1 MDKSD
6 RRNNIFMS
14 AALACGSFTS
24 AYSVTVLPFF
34 AVYCASRASVAVMA
48 CLVIAC
54 VVPFCL
60 MPLVYVALHRFSP
73 LLFGRYH
80 LAMPLSAFL
89 SALFFVLMF
98 SATDG
103 SPLSQCMIIFG
114 AVLFSSALVCYRYC
128 SFSVRVRLDGSDFG
142 VPPAGKI
149 LAAFGAVAAL
159 ACLFGF
165 YRYDPETVFANTAYV
180 LGALGC
186 IFAIVQYLTTFYS
199 VPKFSGSRKIT
210 VKQAF
215 RAVYGALDKKLFF
228 GAACAVGACFT
239 ALGLSAYACSAL
251 GLSPEISIYAAAA
264 AACGY
269 AACVAAFSRVSGSTV
284 ASAVAFASSML
295 SVGALIAA
303 MTVRMSGAAAAGAVS
318 SACAL
323 CGVGLAAAV
332 NVKRKRFV
340 AVKPDNTVGTAFI
353 LTGLA
358 DLGGLAVT
366 TAIAAVCVS
375 IVTRAGVRA
384 TDALVP
390 AFAVAA
396 ALAVIG
402 FALLL
407 GGSRKDYS
415 APSTLPRDTERDD
428 RARTAA
434 GE

>member
-6 RRNNIFMS
+6 RRKNILMS
-14 AALACGSFTS
+14 TALACGSFTS
-24 AYSVTVLPFF
+24 AYSVAVLPFF

-48 CLVIAC
+48 CLIIAC

-80 LAMPLSAFL
+80 LALPLSALL
-89 SALFFVLMF
+89 SALFFVLMY

-103 SPLSQCMIIFG
+103 SPLSSSMIFFG
-114 AVLFSSALVCYRYC
+114 AVLFSSALACYRYC
-128 SFSVRVRLDGSDFG
+128 SFSVRVRQGAEFG
-142 VPPAGKI
+142 VPLAGKI

-165 YRYDPETVFANTAYV
+165 YRYDPETAFANTAYV

-186 IFAIVQYLTTFYS
+186 IFAMIQYLTTFYS

-215 RAVYGALDKKLFF
+215 RAVYGGIDKKLFF
-228 GAACAVGACFT
+228 GAVCAVGACFT
-239 ALGLSAYACSAL
+239 SLGLSAYVCSSL
-251 GLSPEISIYAAAA
+251 GLSPEISICAAAA

-269 AACVAAFSRVSGSTV
+269 AAGAAACFKIRRSSI
-284 ASAVAFASSML
+284 ASAIAFVL
-295 SVGALIAA
+295 SATAVGALMVAVIVQ
-303 MTVRMSGAAAAGAVS
+303 MPSSAAAGVISA
-318 SACAL
+318 ACAL
-323 CGVGLAAAV
+323 CGGGLAAAV
-332 NVKRKRFV
+332 RAKSVRFV

-353 LTGLA
+353 LTKLA

-366 TAIAAVCVS
+366 TAIAATCVS
-375 IVTRAGVRA
+375 IVTRAGVMA
-384 TDALVP
+384 SDALVS

-396 ALAVIG
+396 ALAVVG

-407 GGSRKDYS
+407 VGARNDGL
-415 APSTLPRDTERDD
+415 AAETLPKEAERDD
-428 RARTAA
+428 PASAEA
-434 GE
+434 GD